1 VVATGALFEV
11 AGAGAACSAEP
22 ESSSLVFV
30 DVLAAKGAELALVAA
45 VVLGRLIAMAAAP
58 RAPAAP
64 APRVIADTQA
74 SPLLRATWRA
84 EAEWGEL
91 LTVLQ
96 SGIGGRGL
104 LRCSWS
110 MRPRSITGLCSD
122 WVLPLNSL

>member
-1 VVATGALFEV
+1 MFEV
-11 AGAGAACSAEP
+11 DGAGAACSVEL
-22 ESSSLVFV
+22 ESSSLVRV
-30 DVLAAKGAELALVAA
+30 DELDARAEELLLVAA
-45 VVLGRLIAMAAAP
+45 AGVARLIAIAAAP
-58 RAPAAP
+58 RPLAAP
-64 APRVIADTQA
+64 APRVIAETQA
-74 SPLLRATWRA
+74 SPLLRASWRA